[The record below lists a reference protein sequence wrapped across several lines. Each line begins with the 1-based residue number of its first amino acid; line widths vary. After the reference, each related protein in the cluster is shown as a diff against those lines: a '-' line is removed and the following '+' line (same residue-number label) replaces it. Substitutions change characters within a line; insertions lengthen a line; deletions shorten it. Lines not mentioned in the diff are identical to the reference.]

1 MQLGPEIKIDG
12 KRPEWLKDNEK
23 IGIVWKDGT
32 RWDHLNTPVDWVSGW
47 KYGIEAIML
56 PTDHPYYLATS
67 KGFTYWPGG
76 ESAPDDWDGGEVL
89 FRGGG
94 EVLFRYGACVISP
107 TSWSHPWNGENGT
120 GVTDYDII
128 GYRRKTKSD
137 AVSTN
142 LITRA
147 EAYEDGLDIPTLEKL
162 GLLAEETLLEKFA
175 RENPFFTETEF
186 KVVQE
191 FIDWQENNQ

>member
-12 KRPEWLKDNEK
+12 KRPEWLKDDEEIMVAWGDVK
-23 IGIVWKDGT
+23 GG
-32 RWDHLNTPVDWVSGW
+32 PYPAECVSWG
-47 KYGIEAIML
+47 YSTAIRL
-56 PTDHPYYLATS
+56 PADHPYYLATS

-89 FRGGG
+89 FRHGSP
-94 EVLFRYGACVISP
+94 EVSP

-120 GVTDYDII
+120 GVTDYDVI
-128 GYRRKTKSD
+128 GYRRKANAD
-137 AVSTN
+137 AAPIKK
-142 LITRA
+142 ITRT

-162 GLLAEETLLEKFA
+162 GLLKEETLLERFA

>member
-1 MQLGPEIKIDG
+1 MHLGPEIKIDG
-12 KRPEWLKDNEK
+12 KRPEWLKDGEG
-23 IGIVWKDGT
+23 IGIVWRHGE
-32 RWDHLNTPVDWVSGW
+32 RWDNLHTQVDCVHGW
-47 KYGIEAIML
+47 EGSVEAVML
-56 PTDHPYYLATS
+56 PSDHPYYLATS

-76 ESAPDDWDGGEVL
+76 ESAAPDAGEVM
-89 FRGGG
+89 FRDGT
-94 EVLFRYGACVISP
+94 
-107 TSWSHPWNGENGT
+107 TSDSAGWTWSHREH
-120 GVTDYDII
+120 YRDII

-137 AVSTN
+137 AISIN
-142 LITRA
+142 PITRA

-162 GLLAEETLLEKFA
+162 GLLKEETLLERFA